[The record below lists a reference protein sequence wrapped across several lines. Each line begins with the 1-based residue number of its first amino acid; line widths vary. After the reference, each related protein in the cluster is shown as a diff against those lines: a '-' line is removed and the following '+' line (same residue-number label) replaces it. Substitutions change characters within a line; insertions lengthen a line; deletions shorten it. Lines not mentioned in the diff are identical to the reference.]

1 MSESFD
7 VIVVGYGL
15 AGAISAI
22 EAHDAGAK
30 VLLIEKEPFAGGISI
45 CAGGGARIADD
56 AAKAFSYF
64 KASNAGTTPEPVLMA
79 LAQGTVELADYV
91 HKLAEPF
98 GAVVSLS
105 PVRGNYAL
113 PGYDTWGYVRI
124 EEIPGID
131 P

>member
-1 MSESFD
+1 MKSAAPGRTAARLEFLVSMSESFD

-56 AAKAFSYF
+56 AAKAFS
-64 KASNAGTTPEPVLMA
+64 
-79 LAQGTVELADYV
+79 
-91 HKLAEPF
+91 
-98 GAVVSLS
+98 
-105 PVRGNYAL
+105 
-113 PGYDTWGYVRI
+113 
-124 EEIPGID
+124 
-131 P
+131 